1 MRRRWLRLLLGVGV
15 VALAAL
21 QVDGLVRTFHG
32 EARVREQALRV
43 ARETVIDRRD
53 ALAAALAPGGEPAYH
68 AAALIVP
75 LEIFDASRRLIFAAP
90 EPSEIS
96 HWPSAADLALIR
108 KGAALTWG
116 PFAGDP
122 VETATYLLLKAGDQ
136 PVIVRVVLPAP
147 GLVEEEQAQRQAAM
161 AHGVALALLLLLVVL
176 MLRPAPVEDL
186 GPGAAMRAY
195 EEAMGRLQ
203 QHGARVSQEHAAE
216 RQRLRTELDDKD
228 AMARAGE
235 LTAGI
240 VHEVRN
246 GLGTIVGYA
255 RLIERSESSPDAQ
268 DAARLIREECATLE
282 TVVRRFVDF
291 VKRETLSLA
300 PLELGRMLGR
310 VAAREG
316 RARAGV
322 TLVLP
327 SPIPEE
333 TVVGDEEMLER
344 AFENLIRN
352 ACEAAGSSG
361 HVWVDVE
368 RASAEVVR
376 VHIADDGPGIPP
388 ERRQAIRPFTTS
400 KGGLGLGLPIALKII
415 HLHEGSLQLGD
426 RPPRGLLVT
435 VELRSGGPDAGSQA

>member
-1 MRRRWLRLLLGVGV
+1 M
-15 VALAAL
+15 
-21 QVDGLVRTFHG
+21 
-32 EARVREQALRV
+32 
-43 ARETVIDRRD
+43 
-53 ALAAALAPGGEPAYH
+53 
-68 AAALIVP
+68 
-75 LEIFDASRRLIFAAP
+75 EIFEGGSRRLIFASP
-90 EPSEIS
+90 EPTDIT
-96 HWPSAADLALIR
+96 HWPSAADLDLIR
-108 KGAALTWG
+108 NGAALTWG

-122 VETATYLLLKAGDQ
+122 VQTATYLSLMAGGQ

-161 AHGVALALLLLLVVL
+161 AHVVALALLLLLVVL
-176 MLRPAPVEDL
+176 MLRPTPVEDL
-186 GPGAAMRAY
+186 GPGSAMRAY

-203 QHGARVSQEHAAE
+203 RHGARVSQEHEAE
-216 RQRLRTELDDKD
+216 RLRLRTELDDKD

-291 VKRETLSLA
+291 VKRETLRLA

-327 SPIPEE
+327 NPIPEE

-352 ACEAAGSSG
+352 ACDAAGGGG
-361 HVWVDVE
+361 HVWIDVE
-368 RASAEVVR
+368 RAGDEIVR
-376 VHIADDGPGIPP
+376 VHIADDGPGMSP

-415 HLHEGSLQLGD
+415 RLHEGTLLLGE

-435 VELRSGGPDAGSQA
+435 VDLRARGPEAGSQA